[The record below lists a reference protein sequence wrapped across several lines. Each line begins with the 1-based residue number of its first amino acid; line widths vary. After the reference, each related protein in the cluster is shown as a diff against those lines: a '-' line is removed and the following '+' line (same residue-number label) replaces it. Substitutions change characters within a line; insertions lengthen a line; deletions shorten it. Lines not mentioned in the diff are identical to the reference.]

1 MKIYHFND
9 EWIYTGSS
17 DAIQSPLEPDVFLIP
32 AKATS
37 VEVPEFG
44 EDFYA
49 RWDGEEWIIEQI
61 PEPVVEPENPEPE
74 PEPVPEPEPEPEY
87 VPPIEV
93 QWVIFREDRTSKL
106 RETDYLALADQTLT
120 EEMRVYR
127 QALRDLPA
135 NTIDPANP
143 VWPVK
148 PTI

>member
-44 EDFYA
+44 EGFYA

-74 PEPVPEPEPEPEY
+74 PDPEY
-87 VPPIEV
+87 IPTIEDH
-93 QWVIFREDRTSKL
+93 WRILREDRSSKL
-106 RETDYLALADQTLT
+106 GETDYLALTDQTLT

-148 PTI
+148 PAI